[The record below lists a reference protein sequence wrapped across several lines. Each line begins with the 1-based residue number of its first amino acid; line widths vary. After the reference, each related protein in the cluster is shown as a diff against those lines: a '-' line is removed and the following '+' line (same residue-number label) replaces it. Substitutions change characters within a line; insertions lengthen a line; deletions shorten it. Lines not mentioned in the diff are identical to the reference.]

1 MTLLATRPRT
11 AVMRPDLD
19 TFFDRFFR
27 RDFPSFEREALET
40 TWSPNLDM
48 TETDE
53 EFVIRLEVP
62 GVPKENLDVALDANV
77 LTLSGRREVHKDE
90 ENEKYVWHEREEG
103 RFMRSMRLPTTV
115 AEDKIKASVDNG
127 VMTVHLPKAEPAV
140 KSRILIK

>member
-11 AVMRPDLD
+11 AVARPDFD
-19 TFFDRFFR
+19 TLVDRFFR
-27 RDFPSFEREALET
+27 RDYPFAEREGLET

-53 EFVIRLEVP
+53 EYLIRLEVP
-62 GVPKENLDVALDANV
+62 GIPRENLDVTLDANV
-77 LTLSGRREVHKDE
+77 LTLSGRREVVKDE
-90 ENEKYVWHEREEG
+90 ENEKFVWHEREEG

-115 AEDKIKASVDNG
+115 VEDKIKASVENG
-127 VMTVHLPKAEPAV
+127 VLMVHLPKAEPAV